1 MNPVQKEK
9 FIKYLLYTS
18 VILSILLLP
27 LIIIWVTSNGI
38 GAIFT
43 PEGINWNF
51 FTGTPSFSTNPERL
65 QTHGIYPQII
75 GSIYLVA
82 LCTLFGSPIGVLSAV
97 YLSEYAP
104 ANIITKT
111 VRFFTETLAGIPSI
125 VIGLFGLELLVYQLG
140 FQTSLISGALAL
152 SFMTLPWVIRASEE
166 AIKVVPMEY
175 REASLAMGATKWQT
189 IRKVVIPA
197 SLPGVLTGVLLGMG
211 RAIGETAVLLLTTG
225 GGFQRSLPSRL
236 TSPVGNLPVYIY
248 MVAQAATHEGL
259 KTKGHGASL
268 VLVAMFLTMSV
279 MALLIRNRF
288 LKKLS
293 G

>member
-1 MNPVQKEK
+1 MNPVQKENI
-9 FIKYLLYTS
+9 IKYLLYIS
-18 VILSILLLP
+18 VVLSVLLLP
-27 LIIIWVTSNGI
+27 LILIWVTTNGI
-38 GAIFT
+38 GAIIT
-43 PEGINWNF
+43 ADGINWNF
-51 FTGTPSFSTNPERL
+51 FTGTPSFSTSPERL
-65 QTHGIYPQII
+65 ETHGIYPQII
-75 GSIYLVA
+75 GSLYLVTI
-82 LCTLFGSPIGVLSAV
+82 CTAVGSPIGVLSAV

-104 ANIITKT
+104 SNIITKT

-125 VIGLFGLELLVYQLG
+125 VIGLFGMELLVYQLG
-140 FQTSLISGALAL
+140 FQTSLLSGSVAL

-166 AIKVVPMEY
+166 AIKVVPMDY

-189 IRKVVIPA
+189 IRKIVIPA
-197 SLPGVLTGVLLGMG
+197 SLPGVITGVLLGMG

-225 GGFQRSLPSRL
+225 GGFQRSLPTRL

-268 VLVAMFLTMSV
+268 ILVAIFLSMSV
-279 MALLIRNRF
+279 LALLIRNRF

>member
-1 MNPVQKEK
+1 MNPVQKENI
-9 FIKYLLYTS
+9 IKYLLYIS
-18 VILSILLLP
+18 VVLSVLLLN
-27 LIIIWVTSNGI
+27 LILIWVTTNGI
-38 GAIFT
+38 GAIIT
-43 PEGINWNF
+43 ADGINWNF
-51 FTGTPSFSTNPERL
+51 FTGTPSFSTSPERL
-65 QTHGIYPQII
+65 ETHGIYPQII
-75 GSIYLVA
+75 GSLYLVTI
-82 LCTLFGSPIGVLSAV
+82 CTAVGSPIGVLSAV

-104 ANIITKT
+104 SNIITKT

-125 VIGLFGLELLVYQLG
+125 VIGLFGMELLVYQLG
-140 FQTSLISGALAL
+140 FQTSLLSGSVAL

-166 AIKVVPMEY
+166 AIKVVPMDY

-189 IRKVVIPA
+189 IRKIVIPA
-197 SLPGVLTGVLLGMG
+197 SLPGVITGVLLGMG

-225 GGFQRSLPSRL
+225 GGFQRSLPTRL

-268 VLVAMFLTMSV
+268 ILVAIFLSMSV
-279 MALLIRNRF
+279 LALLIRNRF